1 MFLIRAFLNLNIINI
16 VVTLFYL
23 HRGLTLSQIF
33 YLSIVWSVAM
43 LLFEVPSSYLADKWG
58 RKKIII
64 LGVILN
70 LAHLLVYIFANNIV
84 IFIISIIFMA
94 MSYAAFSGTDDAL
107 IYDTNKEL
115 KRSKDSLKE
124 LGKYYSARSFFKIV
138 TPLIGAIVA
147 YQLLEWQFVSLIIL
161 DLLFTF
167 STLIIALRLVEPNH
181 IIDVV
186 KQEAGIIKD
195 AYKVIRNN
203 KCFVRAIFS
212 RMLLFIASF
221 ILWRF
226 HQKFFIDIG
235 VPIIILGAM
244 WSLTHLALFLINQN
258 IKKILPKK
266 SSVFKINW
274 LNFLTFL
281 SLFVMVILVFYYQN
295 IYLLLIVYFLANIFE
310 VIRWSYFSDYFNK
323 MSFSYNRA
331 TTLSLSNFLKS
342 ILDIPLLF
350 IASILIDNN
359 INYPFVLALILSF
372 IVVVFFRVKNINRSS
387 EAK

>member
-1 MFLIRAFLNLNIINI
+1 
-16 VVTLFYL
+16 
-23 HRGLTLSQIF
+23 
-33 YLSIVWSVAM
+33 
-43 LLFEVPSSYLADKWG
+43 
-58 RKKIII
+58 
-64 LGVILN
+64 
-70 LAHLLVYIFANNIV
+70 
-84 IFIISIIFMA
+84 
-94 MSYAAFSGTDDAL
+94 
-107 IYDTNKEL
+107 
-115 KRSKDSLKE
+115 
-124 LGKYYSARSFFKIV
+124 
-138 TPLIGAIVA
+138 
-147 YQLLEWQFVSLIIL
+147 
-161 DLLFTF
+161 
-167 STLIIALRLVEPNH
+167 
-181 IIDVV
+181 
-186 KQEAGIIKD
+186 
-195 AYKVIRNN
+195 
-203 KCFVRAIFS
+203 
-212 RMLLFIASF
+212 MLLFIASF

>member
-1 MFLIRAFLNLNIINI
+1 
-16 VVTLFYL
+16 
-23 HRGLTLSQIF
+23 
-33 YLSIVWSVAM
+33 
-43 LLFEVPSSYLADKWG
+43 
-58 RKKIII
+58 
-64 LGVILN
+64 
-70 LAHLLVYIFANNIV
+70 
-84 IFIISIIFMA
+84 
-94 MSYAAFSGTDDAL
+94 
-107 IYDTNKEL
+107 
-115 KRSKDSLKE
+115 
-124 LGKYYSARSFFKIV
+124 
-138 TPLIGAIVA
+138 
-147 YQLLEWQFVSLIIL
+147 
-161 DLLFTF
+161 
-167 STLIIALRLVEPNH
+167 
-181 IIDVV
+181 
-186 KQEAGIIKD
+186 
-195 AYKVIRNN
+195 VIRNN